1 MVLLAAL
8 AIPHLVWAQRL
19 VVDLKPE
26 HNSYGRNPTLVVW
39 RGVDG
44 APSSRNRSDCSSFI
58 SALWRR
64 AYGYGPDEMRQWL
77 GDPTPRAIDYHS
89 AIAAGNRFQRIE
101 RIGDLQPGDLL
112 ATRYQRSR
120 PGATGHVM
128 VAADRPMA
136 VDVCSQA
143 RCVFRLVVIDSSR
156 SGHGPADTRPSTGG
170 AGKGVIQLQTS
181 RDGRFQGYRWS
192 ERSSSRWR
200 VLSEESLLV
209 GRFMR

>member
-1 MVLLAAL
+1 
-8 AIPHLVWAQRL
+8 
-19 VVDLKPE
+19 
-26 HNSYGRNPTLVVW
+26 
-39 RGVDG
+39 
-44 APSSRNRSDCSSFI
+44 
-58 SALWRR
+58 
-64 AYGYGPDEMRQWL
+64 MRQWL

-89 AIAAGNRFQRIE
+89 AIAAGNRFQQIE

-156 SGHGPADTRPSTGG
+156 SGHGPADTRPGTGG

-192 ERSSSRWR
+192 ERLSSRWR
-200 VLSEESLLV
+200 VLPEESLLV

>member
-1 MVLLAAL
+1 
-8 AIPHLVWAQRL
+8 
-19 VVDLKPE
+19 
-26 HNSYGRNPTLVVW
+26 
-39 RGVDG
+39 
-44 APSSRNRSDCSSFI
+44 
-58 SALWRR
+58 
-64 AYGYGPDEMRQWL
+64 
-77 GDPTPRAIDYHS
+77 
-89 AIAAGNRFQRIE
+89 
-101 RIGDLQPGDLL
+101 
-112 ATRYQRSR
+112 
-120 PGATGHVM
+120 M

-156 SGHGPADTRPSTGG
+156 SGHGPADTPPSTGG

-192 ERSSSRWR
+192 ERSSSRWS

>member
-8 AIPHLVWAQRL
+8 VIPHLVWAQRL
-19 VVDLKPE
+19 IVDLKPE

-64 AYGYGPDEMRQWL
+64 AYGYGLDEMRQWL
-77 GDPTPRAIDYHS
+77 GDSTPRAIDYHS
-89 AIAAGNRFQRIE
+89 TIAAGNRFQRIE

-120 PGATGHVM
+120 PGM
-128 VAADRPMA
+128 
-136 VDVCSQA
+136 
-143 RCVFRLVVIDSSR
+143 
-156 SGHGPADTRPSTGG
+156 
-170 AGKGVIQLQTS
+170 
-181 RDGRFQGYRWS
+181 
-192 ERSSSRWR
+192 
-200 VLSEESLLV
+200 
-209 GRFMR
+209 

>member
-1 MVLLAAL
+1 MLALAAVV
-8 AIPHLVWAQRL
+8 IPPLLWAQRL
-19 VVDLKPE
+19 VADLRPE
-26 HNSYGRNPTLVVW
+26 HNSYGRNPSLVVW

-44 APSSRNRSDCSSFI
+44 APISRNRSDCSSFI
-58 SALWRR
+58 TALWRR
-64 AYGYGPDEMRQWL
+64 AHGYGSDQMRQWL
-77 GDPTPRAIDYHS
+77 GVAAPRARDYHD
-89 AIAAGNRFQRIE
+89 AIVKGNRFQRIE
-101 RIGDLQPGDLL
+101 RIVDLQSGDLL

-156 SGHGPADTRPSTGG
+156 SGHGPADTRPGTGG

-200 VLSEESLLV
+200 VLPEESLLV